1 MTMKTSNQRV
11 VYGQTLLEVGA
22 ADPRVVVLEADLGNS
37 TQSIHFQ
44 KQFPERF
51 FEMGIAEANMTSF
64 AAGLSLTGKVAV
76 TNSFAVFAAGRAFDQ
91 IRQGVAIPALNVK
104 VVGSSAGFSDFGDG
118 ATHQSIDDI
127 AIMRA
132 IPNMTVLVPADGPQ
146 TAAMV
151 RWMINHDGPVYLR
164 ISRNDLPEITGE
176 TPDPIAPAM
185 LREGSDVALVAC
197 GIMAGKALEAA
208 EKLAEKGISARV
220 INVPCLKP
228 LCEESLKALLNGVK
242 AIVTCEEHSVIGGL
256 SQAVA
261 WMLRGDSRPIDAV
274 AVQDVFG
281 QSAYTHE
288 ELLSYYHIN
297 VNDIAEKAENLL
309 K

>member
-1 MTMKTSNQRV
+1 MKTSNQRV

-44 KQFPERF
+44 KAFPERF

-64 AAGLSLTGKVAV
+64 AAGLSLTGKVAI
-76 TNSFAVFAAGRAFDQ
+76 TNSFAVFAAGRAYDQ
-91 IRQGVAIPALNVK
+91 IRQGVAIGALNVK

-118 ATHQSIDDI
+118 ATHQSVDDI

-151 RWMINHDGPVYLR
+151 KWMVNHDGPVYLR

-176 TPDPIAPAM
+176 TPDPIAPAV
-185 LREGSDVALVAC
+185 LREGTDVALVAC

-208 EKLAEKGISARV
+208 EILAQKGISARV

-228 LCEESLKALLNGVK
+228 FPDETLPALLEGVK
-242 AIVTCEEHSVIGGL
+242 AIVTCEEASYIGGL
-256 SQAVA
+256 SQATA
-261 WMLRGDSRPIDAV
+261 WMLRGDSRPMDAV

-288 ELLSYYHIN
+288 ELLTHYHIN

>member
-1 MTMKTSNQRV
+1 MTMKTSNQRAI
-11 VYGQTLLEVGA
+11 YGQTLLEVGA

-44 KQFPERF
+44 KKYPERF

-64 AAGLSLTGKVAV
+64 AAGLSLTGKIPV
-76 TNSFAVFAAGRAFDQ
+76 TNSFAVFAAGRAYDQ

-118 ATHQSIDDI
+118 ATHQSIDDV

-146 TAAMV
+146 VASMV
-151 RWMINHDGPVYLR
+151 KWMINHDGPVYLR

-176 TPDPIAPAM
+176 NPDPITPTV
-185 LREGSDVALVAC
+185 LREGTDVALVAC
-197 GIMAGKALEAA
+197 GVMVNKALQAA
-208 EKLAEKGISARV
+208 DILAEKGISARV

-228 LCEESLKALLNGVK
+228 FPDEAITALLKGVK
-242 AIVTCEEHSVIGGL
+242 AIVTCEEHSYIGGL
-256 SQAVA
+256 SQAMA
-261 WMLRGDSRPIDAV
+261 WALRGDGRPMDAV

-288 ELLSYYHIN
+288 ELLSYYHVN
-297 VNDIAEKAENLL
+297 VQDIVEKAEKLL
-309 K
+309 